1 MVSRRGVL
9 PAGSGGQVAGGVLI
23 LASVTPGCSG
33 AGAVRTAARAAVG
46 SFCTAISRTPSR
58 AAADSVPCTW
68 KARPN
73 SAMPRTRTMSSGTMR
88 ANSTAVAPRW
98 SRNRFLMVL
107 TASPCAATQ
116 RPPGREAAAP
126 YSRDWARSGSGG
138 LELVGDLDEQLVQLT
153 AERHDGGDDHGG
165 DQADHEA

>member
-1 MVSRRGVL
+1 MLGLRD
-9 PAGSGGQVAGGVLI
+9 VA
-23 LASVTPGCSG
+23 ASL
-33 AGAVRTAARAAVG
+33 TAAFAAAG
-46 SFCTAISRTPSR
+46 SFCRAMTRTPSR
-58 AAADSVPCTW
+58 AAAESVACTW

-73 SAMPRTRTMSSGTMR
+73 SAMPRTRAMSSGTMR